1 MRDRDFGMCFH
12 WSNLRH
18 FDQAKTRFAPEHH
31 HLHTG
36 RNLLRND
43 SSDNGSMLRLRRPWC
58 HHIFIVLFE
67 RVEK

>member
-18 FDQAKTRFAPEHH
+18 FDQSKMRFASEHH

-43 SSDNGSMLRLRRPWC
+43 SPEWKYAAAALAEVS
-58 HHIFIVLFE
+58 
-67 RVEK
+67 